1 MKRGVVA
8 TAAGLLGSTRGRP
21 GPAPAQSPHSH
32 TGNFVKE
39 LFPDRSCPGNSGWAQ
54 SEAAGAQGKGVV
66 LAAKFISESRQR
78 WLLLLGTLIAG
89 IQNYRLFPPPSLGAC
104 FLLTLLLLCFV
115 ILGDV
120 SSVFKLWPCCPS
132 HFAPFFPL
140 LPSLR
145 WLRSPLLLHPC
156 ADAVVTTTAPRLPLP
171 GKFGLGLWALAS
183 AAPVLLR
190 S

>member
-1 MKRGVVA
+1 MGSLPQLQVCWAPLVA
-8 TAAGLLGSTRGRP
+8 AL
-21 GPAPAQSPHSH
+21 AQPQPSPSLSPHSH

-39 LFPDRSCPGNSGWAQ
+39 LFPDRSCPGSSGWAQ

-115 ILGDV
+115 IFGDV
-120 SSVFKLWPCCPS
+120 SSVFKLWLCCPS
-132 HFAPFFPL
+132 HFAPAFPSA
-140 LPSLR
+140 PF
-145 WLRSPLLLHPC
+145 SPLAQQPS
-156 ADAVVTTTAPRLPLP
+156 P
-171 GKFGLGLWALAS
+171 
-183 AAPVLLR
+183 AAPMC
-190 S
+190 